1 MKTTIAIGVLGVAVA
16 LIGWTWTAQAQKN
29 DGKQQ
34 QQTQVC
40 TLKVEGMTCGGCE
53 AAVKM
58 AAKKVDGVKDAKAS
72 SEKGTA
78 EITYDPSKTNPEA
91 IANAITKNSGFKA
104 EAPKK
109 DHKR

>member
-1 MKTTIAIGVLGVAVA
+1 MRTTIVTVTVLALALAVA
-16 LIGWTWTAQAQKN
+16 GWGVTAQAQKK
-29 DGKQQ
+29 DDR
-34 QQTQVC
+34 QQTQIC
-40 TLKVEGMTCGGCE
+40 TLKVAGMTCGGCE

-72 SEKGTA
+72 HEKGTA

-104 EAPKK
+104 EAPQKNRK
-109 DHKR
+109 Q